1 MLTLKFCFIWPSF
14 FRREHFFFISTNQ
27 KQELPMTAI
36 FVNGLV
42 RNEQSLQRT
51 FHKSSYQVSIY
62 MAKRFQG
69 RRILEID
76 QPARQQQNLPLTAM
90 FVNKSR
96 QNEQSIQ
103 RTFHGY
109 CLHNNRL
116 ISSTCNSGEKGFPTF
131 CFESI
136 TYIATILYSSYLPQ
150 QMITET

>member
-1 MLTLKFCFIWPSF
+1 
-14 FRREHFFFISTNQ
+14 
-27 KQELPMTAI
+27 MTAI

-96 QNEQSIQ
+96 QNEQSI
-103 RTFHGY
+103 
-109 CLHNNRL
+109 
-116 ISSTCNSGEKGFPTF
+116 
-131 CFESI
+131 
-136 TYIATILYSSYLPQ
+136 
-150 QMITET
+150 